1 MRNIFITDEQ
11 VKSAQ
16 ALLAG
21 YKSKGAAPK
30 GASDADLWRAQ
41 RVVGAVIHGPTGET
55 MPLIGRMSMF
65 VPVNVPIAAGL
76 IMSQSVAASVFW
88 QWLNQTYNVVNNYV
102 NRAGPTVEM
111 GPLVQS
117 YVLAVGSACGIAIGA
132 KSLLKAVPALQAFG
146 LFVPYLAVI
155 TAGTCNVGFTR
166 MDEIRNGIDVS
177 DADGNVLGRS
187 VAAGKIAVF
196 KTVTTRSCFLPIFPL
211 VIPPLTMKALGAV
224 AGLVPGSA
232 AAHRRRA
239 LDHHR
244 QHVHRIAR
252 RPRPRAAA
260 DGARPDVA
268 RARVPRPQGEGRQAD
283 DDGVRGKGNVGLA

>member
-1 MRNIFITDEQ
+1 
-11 VKSAQ
+11 
-16 ALLAG
+16 
-21 YKSKGAAPK
+21 
-30 GASDADLWRAQ
+30 
-41 RVVGAVIHGPTGET
+41 
-55 MPLIGRMSMF
+55 
-65 VPVNVPIAAGL
+65 
-76 IMSQSVAASVFW
+76 MSQSVAASVFW

-166 MDEIRNGIDVS
+166 MDESRNGIDVS

-187 VAAGKIAVF
+187 IAAGKIAVF
-196 KTVTTRSCFLPIFPL
+196 KTVTTRSCFPPIFPL

-224 AGLVPGSA
+224 AGLVPAPPPPSSPS
-232 AAHRRRA
+232 
-239 LDHHR
+239 LDHHV

-260 DGARPDVA
+260 DGARPDVLEPEFHA
-268 RARVPRPQGEGRQAD
+268 LKGK
-283 DDGVRGKGNVGLA
+283 DGKPMTTVYAAKGM